1 MTRES
6 IARAAVRTY
15 PAEIR
20 SSTGDELV
28 GTLLDAGEHSL
39 IAFARQLA
47 SVSFGGL
54 VARSRETS
62 AQPVDQL
69 LSDAIRWAAIMSLAG
84 GLTMDVVTGV
94 RWGDGSVPV
103 AYDTILPALVL
114 VMFLARLDRAAGI
127 AGLVYCIDFAG
138 HHPLAPV
145 GLRIQEV
152 VQVAGLGFMTV
163 HPRRDDALRS
173 LALLPLLAWTFFWW
187 TELGRQS
194 GLGYLLPVFVALI
207 FAGVKPAL
215 AVGTALSCAI
225 LAPYYLSMPG
235 TTLHSV
241 GLLSAVP
248 AALALV
254 GLSRA
259 LARRDDQPIA

>member
-1 MTRES
+1 MTREW
-6 IARAAVRTY
+6 IGRAAVRLY
-15 PAEIR
+15 PVEIR
-20 SSTGDELV
+20 TTRGDELV

-39 IAFARQLA
+39 IGFIGQLT
-47 SVSFGGL
+47 SVILGGL
-54 VARSRETS
+54 MARSREAS

-84 GLTMDVVTGV
+84 GLTMDIVTGV

-103 AYDTILPALVL
+103 AYDTILPAVVL
-114 VMFLARLDRAAGI
+114 VMFLARVDRAAGI
-127 AGLVYCIDFAG
+127 TGLIYCIDFAG

-152 VQVAGLGFMTV
+152 VQVAGLGLMTV
-163 HPRRDDALRS
+163 HPRRHDALRS
-173 LALLPLLAWTFFWW
+173 LALLPLLASMFFWW
-187 TELGRQS
+187 TELGRLS

-207 FAGVKPAL
+207 FAGIKPAL

-225 LAPYYLSMPG
+225 LAPYYLAIPG

-241 GLLSAVP
+241 GLLTAVP
-248 AALALV
+248 IALALV
-254 GLSRA
+254 GLSRS
-259 LARRDDQPIA
+259 LARRDDQPLA

>member
-6 IARAAVRTY
+6 IARAAVRLY
-15 PAEIR
+15 PADLR
-20 SSTGDELV
+20 TTSADELV

-39 IAFARQLA
+39 MGFIGQLA
-47 SVSFGGL
+47 SVILGGL
-54 VARSRETS
+54 GARSREAS

-69 LSDAIRWAAIMSLAG
+69 LSDAIRWAAIMSVAG

-103 AYDTILPALVL
+103 AYDTILPAVSL
-114 VMFLARLDRAAGI
+114 VMFLARIDRAAGL

-138 HHPLAPV
+138 HHPLAPSGV
-145 GLRIQEV
+145 RIQEV
-152 VQVAGLGFMTV
+152 VQVAGLGLMTV
-163 HPRRDDALRS
+163 HPRRDDTLRS
-173 LALLPLLAWTFFWW
+173 LTLLPLLAWAFFWW
-187 TELGRQS
+187 TELGQHS

-207 FAGVKPAL
+207 FAGLKPAL

-248 AALALV
+248 VALALV

-259 LARRDDQPIA
+259 LARRDEQPVT